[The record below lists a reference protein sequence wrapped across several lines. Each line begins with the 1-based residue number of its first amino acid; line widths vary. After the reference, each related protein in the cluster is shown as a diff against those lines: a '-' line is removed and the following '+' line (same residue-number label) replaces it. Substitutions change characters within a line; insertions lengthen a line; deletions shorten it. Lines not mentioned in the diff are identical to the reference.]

1 MHRLLLSAALA
12 GTLALSACGGD
23 SSEDTA
29 AAPKDA
35 GHSEGHSEGHSAE
48 FNDADVSFASGMRPH
63 HAQAIEMSD
72 IVLAADP
79 PPEVAELA
87 RAIKAAQA
95 PEIAQL
101 DEMLVAFGSPPAGAG
116 HDEHGGG
123 HVGMLS
129 DEQMDELRAA
139 KGQDAARLFLEGMIE
154 HHQGAI
160 DASEEE
166 LAEGKHEPAKELARS
181 IKESQAAEIEKM
193 KKLLEQL
200 A

>member
-12 GTLALSACGGD
+12 GTLLLSACGD
-23 SSEDTA
+23 STKDTA
-29 AAPKDA
+29 APAKDA
-35 GHSEGHSEGHSAE
+35 GHGAGHSGSSSVD

-72 IVLAADP
+72 IVLAAGP

-87 RAIKAAQA
+87 RAIQAAQA

-101 DEMLVAFGSPPAGAG
+101 DEMLLAFGSPPAGAG
-116 HDEHGGG
+116 HEEHGGG

-129 DEQMDELRAA
+129 KEQMDELRAA
-139 KGQDAARLFLEGMIE
+139 KGNDVVRLYLEGMIE

-160 DASEEE
+160 DAAEEE
-166 LAEGKHEPAKELARS
+166 LDKGQHEPAKALARS

-193 KKLLEQL
+193 KALLEQL
-200 A
+200 PG